1 MLRSLPRRLARLA
14 CVLGCSPCSRY
25 GIVRRAT
32 PSRTEFLPYFMP
44 GSWEPLPRG
53 HLTTALAARNANEA
67 SARDPLPQ
75 TLRLPAIR
83 IPDPAAHINGF
94 GSFNSSPTATPNTP
108 GSFPPA
114 VNGGLGFGGGGGGG
128 F

>member
-1 MLRSLPRRLARLA
+1 MLCSLPRRLARLA
-14 CVLGCSPCSRY
+14 FVLGLLSMLPLC
-25 GIVRRAT
+25 GIVKAQPP
-32 PSRTEFLPYFMP
+32 PSRTGFLPYFVP

-67 SARDPLPQ
+67 SARNPLPQ

-83 IPDPAAHINGF
+83 IPDPEAHFNGF
-94 GSFNSSPTATPNTP
+94 GSFNSSPTVTPNTP

-114 VNGGLGFGGGGGGG
+114 VNGGAGFGGGG